1 MLKYDNCKNCHN
13 ANCEHY
19 REDRE
24 FICPGGISC
33 KVAEPDTITAPIFA
47 VYTGNRFNQVLL
59 FPTYDSAANWLR
71 SATRHTEA
79 EIPRLIKTTHF
90 DGMHT
95 SIMEV

>member
-59 FPTYDSAANWLR
+59 FPTYYSAANWLR